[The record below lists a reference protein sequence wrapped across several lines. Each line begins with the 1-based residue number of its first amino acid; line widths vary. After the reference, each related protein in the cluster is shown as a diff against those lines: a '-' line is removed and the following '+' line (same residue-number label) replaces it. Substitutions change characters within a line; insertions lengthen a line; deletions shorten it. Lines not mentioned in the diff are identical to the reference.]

1 MRSAPKKY
9 NTLYKKGHVEKDM
22 YLPRL
27 DPKGVIQ
34 CSGCGAFHYR
44 RHWTLVPPG
53 NFNTQVRAH
62 PVFCPACL
70 KIKDHYPGGELR
82 LSGMDTAERQEIVR
96 ILRNEEEQ
104 ARTKNPL
111 ERMMRLETVDGGWK
125 IETTTEKLA
134 QRLGRAVRKARGGTV
149 NFKWSHNNKF
159 VRVRWEKGTS

>member
-9 NTLYKKGHVEKDM
+9 NTLYKKGHIEKDM
-22 YLPRL
+22 YLPRM

-53 NFNTQVRAH
+53 NFNTQVHAH
-62 PVFCPACL
+62 AVYCPACL
-70 KIKDHYPGGELR
+70 KIKDRYPGGELR
-82 LSGMDTAERQEIVR
+82 LSGLDTAERHEIVR

-111 ERMMRLETVDGGWK
+111 ERIMRLEAVDAGWK
-125 IETTTEKLA
+125 VETTTEKLA
-134 QRLGRAVRKARGGTV
+134 QRLGRAVRKARGGSV
-149 NFKWSHNNKF
+149 VFKWSHNNKF
-159 VRVRWEKGTS
+159 VRVRWEKGT